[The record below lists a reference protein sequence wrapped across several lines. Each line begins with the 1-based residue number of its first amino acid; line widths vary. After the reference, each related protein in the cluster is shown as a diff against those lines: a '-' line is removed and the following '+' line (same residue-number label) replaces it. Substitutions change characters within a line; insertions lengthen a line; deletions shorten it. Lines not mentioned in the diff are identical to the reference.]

1 MRKICIVTGSR
12 ADYGLLYYLLKEI
25 QNDKD
30 LELQLIVTGMHLSKE
45 FGLTYKI
52 IEKEFKIA
60 KKIPMNLSTDTAKS
74 ISIEMAKAQISF
86 AKTYAKIKPDL
97 LVILGDR
104 YEILSAAIPCV
115 IANIPIAHIHGG
127 ETTQGAVDEVIR
139 HSLTKM
145 SHLHFCASKTY
156 KNRIIQLGEDKRKVY
171 NVGALGLDGI
181 KQLKLLSKK
190 EFENSIDFKL
200 SKRSLLVTYHPQ
212 TLSLSTPKEQFREL
226 LNALSRLK
234 DTSLIFTKTNSDAG
248 GKIINKMIDKYVKN
262 NPNSVAFTSL
272 GQLRYLSA
280 LLHIDAI
287 VGNSSSGLLE
297 VPSFK
302 KATIDIGERQKG
314 RIKAESVLSSRCE
327 ADKIYQNIQ
336 KIYTKSFSKI
346 LLNVKSP
353 FGTAGASKKIKKI
366 IKKVDL
372 TKILDKKFH
381 DIPI

>member
-1 MRKICIVTGSR
+1 MREICVVTGSR

-25 QNDKD
+25 SKDKD
-30 LELQLIVTGMHLSKE
+30 LKLQLIVTGMHLSEE
-45 FGLTYKI
+45 FGFTYKI
-52 IEKEFKIA
+52 IEQKFKIN
-60 KKIPMNLSTDTAKS
+60 KKIPMNLSNDSAEA
-74 ISIEMAKAQISF
+74 ISTEMAKAQITF
-86 AKTYAKIKPDL
+86 AKTYKKIQPDL
-97 LVILGDR
+97 LVVLGDR
-104 YEILSAAIPCV
+104 YEILSATIPAV

-145 SHLHFCASKTY
+145 SHLHFCASETY
-156 KNRIIQLGEDKRKVY
+156 KDRIVQLGENKKRVY
-171 NVGALGLDGI
+171 NVGALGLDSI
-181 KQLKLLSKK
+181 KNLKLLPKNK
-190 EFENSIDFKL
+190 FERSINCKL
-200 SKRSLLVTYHPQ
+200 LKRSLLITYHAQ
-212 TLSLSTPKEQFREL
+212 TLSVHTPKEQFTEL
-226 LNALSRLK
+226 LNALSKLK
-234 DTSLIFTKTNSDAG
+234 NTTLIFTKTNSDAG
-248 GKIINKMIDKYVKN
+248 GKTINEMIDNYVKDN
-262 NPNSVAFTSL
+262 ANAIAFTSL

-280 LLHIDAI
+280 LLHVDAV

-314 RIKAESVLSSRCE
+314 RIKAKSVLSSACQ

-336 KIYTKSFSKI
+336 KIYTKSFSKT

-381 DIPI
+381 DIPL